1 MYNLEEL
8 TLINKALEHY
18 LKYIQNQT
26 QSTNEQINNIKLLIW
41 KIQDKKQSE
50 ENYQQAVQTFDDMFY
65 STPFGKRQRGRR

>member
-1 MYNLEEL
+1 MYSLEEL